1 MLRNFL
7 QRLQLS
13 LLIFQVVTVAALSC
27 IGEFSHANNYSK
39 RIMDLYLYATGAQRQ
54 AITVLST
61 IGLSESYTNLTSK
74 NIKRCRKKKDA
85 GDSEVQLEGDMSFKL
100 SSDAV
105 VTRTGTLHQLSES
118 MRARAREIAATG
130 LYLVVYDNIN
140 IQLRTAEQIIG
151 RHGL

>member
-1 MLRNFL
+1 M
-7 QRLQLS
+7 
-13 LLIFQVVTVAALSC
+13 A
-27 IGEFSHANNYSK
+27 
-39 RIMDLYLYATGAQRQ
+39 LYLYATGAQRQ

-74 NIKRCRKKKDA
+74 NQKRHRKKKN
-85 GDSEVQLEGDMSFKL
+85 GGEPQLEGNVSL
-100 SSDAV
+100 SSGLDAV

-118 MRARAREIAATG
+118 MRTQARQIAATG

-151 RHGL
+151 YHGV

>member
-1 MLRNFL
+1 M
-7 QRLQLS
+7 
-13 LLIFQVVTVAALSC
+13 A
-27 IGEFSHANNYSK
+27 
-39 RIMDLYLYATGAQRQ
+39 LYLYATGAQRQ

-85 GDSEVQLEGDMSFKL
+85 GDSELQLEGDMSL
-100 SSDAV
+100 SSNAV
-105 VTRTGTLHQLSES
+105 VTHTTGTLHQLSES
-118 MRARAREIAATG
+118 MRARAQQIAAIG

-140 IQLRTAEQIIG
+140 IQLRTAEQIIS

>member
-1 MLRNFL
+1 M
-7 QRLQLS
+7 
-13 LLIFQVVTVAALSC
+13 
-27 IGEFSHANNYSK
+27 G
-39 RIMDLYLYATGAQRQ
+39 LYFYATGAQRQ

-61 IGLSESYTNLTSK
+61 IGLSESYTNLISK
-74 NIKRCRKKKDA
+74 NIRCYRKKEKRT
-85 GDSEVQLEGDMSFKL
+85 DSELHLEGDSTD
-100 SSDAV
+100 SV

-118 MRARAREIAATG
+118 MRTQAREIAATG

>member
-1 MLRNFL
+1 M
-7 QRLQLS
+7 
-13 LLIFQVVTVAALSC
+13 ALY
-27 IGEFSHANNYSK
+27 F
-39 RIMDLYLYATGAQRQ
+39 YATGAQRQ

-61 IGLSESYTNLTSK
+61 IGLTESYTNLTSK
-74 NIKRCRKKKDA
+74 KLKRHRKKKKTSN
-85 GDSEVQLEGDMSFKL
+85 SELQLEGDVL
-100 SSDAV
+100 NTPGPESDEI

-118 MRARAREIAATG
+118 MRSQTRQIAATG